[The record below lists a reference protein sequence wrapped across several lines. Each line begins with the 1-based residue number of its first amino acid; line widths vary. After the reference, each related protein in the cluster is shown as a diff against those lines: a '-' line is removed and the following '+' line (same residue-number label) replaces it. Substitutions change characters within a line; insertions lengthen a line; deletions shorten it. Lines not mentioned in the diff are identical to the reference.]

1 MNKKILLVEPGYRN
15 KYPPLGLMK
24 ISTYH
29 KNRGDR
35 VFFVKGKL
43 QKGIH
48 DELKTIKWDCIYITT
63 LFTFHWDVTLE
74 TIKHYKK
81 LFGKE
86 SEIKVGGIMAS
97 LMRDEVEREIGIKP
111 HFGIWQE
118 VDKQKPDYGL
128 LKESSHM
135 SAWDASMGFMTRG
148 CPNTCEFCAVNKLE
162 AECDTDE
169 YVPLKHII
177 DESKK
182 DLLLLDN
189 NVLASKKFAEIIN
202 EIKSHG
208 FGKDAKFNYRRKRYV
223 DFNQGV
229 DARLLTEEKMKLLS
243 QIAIRPLRIAF
254 DSIKIKDLYINKIIL
269 AKKYGLRHLSNFILF
284 NYNDS
289 PRDFYQRLRINVELN
304 RRYDLDIYSFPMK
317 FVPLNA
323 KDRKQNG
330 QKTGWSVEELR
341 GLQLILHATHGVVGP
356 KMKFFDTAFGR
367 NPGEFIDILNTRPEE
382 KILYR
387 TKRWLEREFVP
398 RFLYTGGGIN
408 E

>member
-1 MNKKILLVEPGYRN
+1 MNKKILLVEPAYRN

-29 KNRGDR
+29 KNKGDK
-35 VFFVKGKL
+35 VFFIKGKL
-43 QKGIH
+43 SKNLHEGFRN
-48 DELKTIKWDCIYITT
+48 IKWDHIYITT
-63 LFTFHWDVTLE
+63 LFTFHWNITLN
-74 TIKHYKK
+74 TLKHYKN
-81 LFGKE
+81 LFGKT
-86 SEIKVGGIMAS
+86 SAIKVGGIMSS
-97 LMRDEVEREIGIKP
+97 LMQDEVEREVGIKP
-111 HFGIWQE
+111 HFGIWQD
-118 VDKQKPDYGL
+118 VDSQKPDYNL
-128 LKESSHM
+128 LTEFNHM
-135 SAWDASMGFMTRG
+135 PEWDASMGFMTRG
-148 CPNTCEFCAVNKLE
+148 CPNKCSFCAVNKLE
-162 AECDTDE
+162 ANCNIDE
-169 YVPLKHII
+169 YVSLKHII
-177 DESKK
+177 DETKK

-189 NVLASKKFAEIIN
+189 NVLASKKFSEIIE
-202 EIKSHG
+202 EIKKYG
-208 FGKDAKFNYRRKRYV
+208 FSKDAKFKGKKRYV

-269 AKKYGLRHLSNFILF
+269 AKKYGIRHLSNFILF

-289 PRDFYQRLRINVELN
+289 PRDFYERLRINVELN
-304 RRYDLDIYSFPMK
+304 RRLDLDIYSFPMK

-330 QKTGWSVEELR
+330 QKTGWTSVELR

-367 NPGEFIDILNTRPEE
+367 NPKEFVEILNIRPEQ

-387 TKRWLEREFVP
+387 TEKWLERKFIP
-398 RFLYTGGGIN
+398 RYIYTSIGGMKQ
-408 E
+408 